1 MTGAEYKV
9 FRKALGLSQEQL
21 AETLGVGKKTIVN
34 QEKIVEAVPPVYV
47 LSLKYIALQKKRE
60 IIKDAFSFVLKEI

>member
-1 MTGAEYKV
+1 MTGAEYKA

-34 QEKIVEAVPPVYV
+34 QEKTVEVPPVYV